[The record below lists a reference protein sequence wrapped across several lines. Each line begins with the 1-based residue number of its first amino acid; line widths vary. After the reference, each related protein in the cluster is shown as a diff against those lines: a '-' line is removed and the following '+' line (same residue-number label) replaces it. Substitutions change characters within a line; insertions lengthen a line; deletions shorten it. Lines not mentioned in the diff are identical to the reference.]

1 MSSGEWIG
9 NQWLKGIVSQW
20 GFKAPSTQ
28 LNPQFDTRGGLLV
41 SQHGGQYAELV
52 RRGVCYY
59 ASAAAQ
65 TIPVQGA
72 SPTSLFSIYNPAGS
86 NVNLE
91 MIEVNAV
98 PVLAT
103 TVVDVIGVYWNTPA
117 QTAAMIA
124 ANAPT
129 AGVVKNCLLNGS
141 SGQGVFYTSFVTAA
155 PALAR
160 IVGGWGAT
168 TANYLGQVFKDF
180 DGALIVPPGVSIHLM
195 MSTAASTGS
204 GITLDALWAEIP
216 LS

>member
-1 MSSGEWIG
+1 MSSGQSLSNFWM
-9 NQWLKGIVSQW
+9 KGDVAPRN
-20 GFKAPSTQ
+20 FKAPGTEEK
-28 LNPQFDTRGGLLV
+28 LHFDTRGALL
-41 SQHGGQYAELV
+41 SNQHGGQYAELV
-52 RRGVCYY
+52 RQGHCYY

-72 SPTSLFSIYNPAGS
+72 TPTSLFSIYNPAGS

-155 PALAR
+155 PVLAR
-160 IVGGWGAT
+160 LIGGWGAVS
-168 TANYLGQVFKDF
+168 ANYLGQVMKDF
-180 DGALIVPPGVSIHLM
+180 EGALIVPPGVSIHLM
-195 MSTAASTGS
+195 MSTAASTAS
-204 GITLDALWAEIP
+204 GITLDALWAEIL